1 MRSSRSL
8 GDLKGSLLK
17 GSERVRKHSTG
28 ELVKGAEKYVRFW
41 NLDLC
46 LLGILRLQ
54 AANTTKPV
62 FFWSSC

>member
-28 ELVKGAEKYVRFW
+28 EAAHRNTEKDKVTGCWTSLNGTSINTYKVIV
-41 NLDLC
+41 
-46 LLGILRLQ
+46 LLLSG
-54 AANTTKPV
+54 
-62 FFWSSC
+62 C